1 MLIQVFVSFV
11 YAVVRRITLAAAFFS
26 EKNKETAGET
36 PAAMETEICPA
47 ELHNL
52 PKTVF

>member
-1 MLIQVFVSFV
+1 MQMSEESLWQ
-11 YAVVRRITLAAAFFS
+11 LHFFS